1 MVRHFGFDV
10 DAVEDNT
17 GLNALAVAVNNGDLH
32 MTEYLVKWGSSKR
45 GQP

>member
-17 GLNALAVAVNNGDLH
+17 GLNALAVAVKSGDLH
-32 MTEYLVKWGSSKR
+32 MTEYLVLNWVR
-45 GQP
+45 PRPIL